1 MKPRTLLI
9 LLLLVAGL
17 GSFIVLYERKM
28 PSSEERAAQAKK
40 IFSFGPGDVRS
51 LAIEREGAPLAF
63 ERIEKPEVKSSET
76 RQEGATETS
85 DEAEVPPASESP
97 DSITA
102 ADWSWRIVRPLAA
115 RADAAG
121 VGRLVDS
128 LAGLERSRTIENVD
142 AKATGLDQPEAKVR
156 LKTPEGET
164 VLEIGAKVPV
174 GSERIVRI
182 AGRTEAYA
190 VPDAFWND
198 LLREPGAWRDKQIFV
213 GGRDAIERISIRPSS
228 ASGSPSEVVLV
239 RRPDGFWI
247 DRPVADRADHDL
259 VEAFLSDLTGLAA
272 DRFVESPAV
281 LAEMGLEPPKGVIE
295 VVSKG
300 MSQAFH
306 LDLGGV
312 VGAAVDGEAPE
323 SYARAAGQ
331 LFTTKSRIAEALMRG
346 GQDWRSHAVSALEVY
361 QVDSLRIEDASGALD
376 VKRAGTDWQRGTE
389 TILYTPVSDLLYALS
404 ELRAETLRDAPPAE
418 AGKPALTVTLAGTD
432 GRRETLRF
440 YPSPGG
446 AATARTEGRPTALEL
461 ATGKLAEIQAKV
473 ADVRKEKPMTK
484 AAEKP

>member
-17 GSFIVLYERKM
+17 GSFIAFFERKM

-51 LAIEREGAPLAF
+51 LAIEREGTPLAF
-63 ERIEKPEVKSSET
+63 ERIEKPAEKKEEALESTANEV
-76 RQEGATETS
+76 S
-85 DEAEVPPASESP
+85 DEVEAPSALPSV
-97 DSITA
+97 TA

-115 RADAAG
+115 RADAPS

-128 LAGLERSRTIENVD
+128 LAGLERSRTIEDVD
-142 AKATGLDQPEAKVR
+142 AKATGLDRPEAKVR
-156 LKTPEGET
+156 LKTSLGET

-182 AGRTEAYA
+182 AGRTEAYV

-198 LLREPGAWRDKQIFV
+198 LLREPGAWRDKQIFS
-213 GGRDAIERISIRPSS
+213 GDRDAIERISIRPSS
-228 ASGSPSEVVLV
+228 GSDSASEVVLV

-259 VEAFLSDLTGLAA
+259 VEALLSDLTGLAA
-272 DRFVESPAV
+272 DRFVESPAAP
-281 LAEMGLEPPKGVIE
+281 AEMGLEPPKGVIE

-300 MSQAFH
+300 GSQAFH

-323 SYARAAGQ
+323 SYARAGGQ

-346 GQDWRSHAVSALEVY
+346 GQDWRSRAVSSLEVY
-361 QVDSLRIEDASGALD
+361 QVDSLRIEDAAGALD
-376 VKRAGTDWQRGTE
+376 VKRSGSDWQRGKD
-389 TILYTPVSDLLYALS
+389 TISYTPVSDLLYALS
-404 ELRAETLRDAPPAE
+404 ELRAETLREAPPAE

-440 YPSPGG
+440 YPSTGG

-461 ATGKLAEIQAKV
+461 SPGKLAEIQAKV
-473 ADVRKEKPMTK
+473 ADVRKEKSMPK
-484 AAEKP
+484 GAGKP